1 MKDLRKILWE
11 FKNKSVYLHHKT
23 ISKQNYSEVIESKY
37 YTEDG

>member
-23 ISKQNYSEVIESKY
+23 ISIQNNVEIYDNK
-37 YTEDG
+37 